1 MKIAFL
7 SSHFQL
13 LFGFTCI
20 DKFLQ
25 ELGAHLRYNNV
36 FFNAFTGSNC
46 TYSTEI
52 SFVQLHDVSFHSM
65 LFYIGREHYGQ
76 LCMQA
81 HYPNMHMWKRGLM
94 EQ

>member
-13 LFGFTCI
+13 LFGFTYI
-20 DKFLQ
+20 NKFLQ
-25 ELGAHLRYNNV
+25 DLGAHLRYNNV
-36 FFNAFTGSNC
+36 LCNAFTGSNC

-52 SFVQLHDVSFHSM
+52 SFVQLHDVSLHSM

-76 LCMQA
+76 LCM
-81 HYPNMHMWKRGLM
+81 HTRHPNMHMWKRGPT